1 MSITLFFSSNR
12 YILGKELQK
21 REEGLPQIERQM
33 LQLCYKVQGGPKILP
48 NQLLTDKQTDGQTQ
62 RLNSVFFYHS
72 FDRP

>member
-33 LQLCYKVQGGPKILP
+33 LQLCYKVQGGPQNLAQSAF
-48 NQLLTDKQTDGQTQ
+48 NRQTDRRTD
-62 RLNSVFFYHS
+62 ST
-72 FDRP
+72 P